1 MKHATSASAIAL
13 LLAAAAPATA
23 LADDLPGKLL
33 LESRLRYEAVDQ
45 EGPLDQAAALT
56 LRTRL
61 GWESPKFADFKV
73 LAEVENVAVL
83 VDDYNDPNDPDP
95 RYPAVND
102 SEVTDLNRLQ
112 VTWTGLKDT
121 EVVLGRQRLSI
132 GNQRFIGPSNWR
144 QNDQTFEAIKA
155 TTSALKPVTF
165 TYIYADRIQ
174 RTLGPDHPQGVW
186 HGDVHFLQAEIDTPV
201 GKLTGFGLQTDIDEA
216 AANSTRT
223 YDIRLAGDHAI
234 SGKLKATWE
243 LEYARQ
249 SDYAANP
256 RDYTVDYRLASAGL
270 ADDAWSAAL
279 VYEQLEGTGVVAF
292 QTPLGSGHGVQGWSD
307 VIGATP
313 TVGIQDVFLRGQYKV
328 PVFGKGLKLTS
339 EAHDFKSSDGDIDLG
354 REFDLSAAF
363 PITKKITLEFKGA
376 VFDARSPIYR
386 DTTKAWFI
394 IEYKY

>member
-1 MKHATSASAIAL
+1 MKHAASTLAL
-13 LLAAAAPATA
+13 LLVVAAPGAA
-23 LADDLPGKLL
+23 LAGDLPGKLL

-45 EGPLDQAAALT
+45 EGPLDEAQALT

-61 GWESPKFADFKV
+61 GWESPAFADFKL
-73 LAEVENVAVL
+73 LAEVENVSVL
-83 VDDYNDPNDPDP
+83 IDDYNDPNDPDP
-95 RYPAVND
+95 RYPTVND

-112 VTWTGLKDT
+112 LTWTGLKDT
-121 EVVLGRQRLSI
+121 EVVIGRQRLSV

-144 QNDQTFEAIKA
+144 QNDQSFEAIKA
-155 TTSALKPVTF
+155 TTSALKPVSF

-186 HGDVHFLQAEIDTPV
+186 HGEVHFLQAEMATPV
-201 GKLTGFGLQTDIDEA
+201 GKLSAFGLRTDIDESP
-216 AANSTRT
+216 ANSTQT
-223 YDIRLAGDHAI
+223 FDLRLAGDHKL

-270 ADDAWSAAL
+270 TDEAWSAAL
-279 VYEQLEGTGVVAF
+279 VYEQLEGNGVVGF

-313 TVGIQDVFLRGQYKV
+313 TVGIRDVFLRGQYKA

-354 REFDLSAAF
+354 REFDLSAAL
-363 PITKKITLEFKGA
+363 PLNKQWTVELKAAT
-376 VFDARSPIYR
+376 FDAASLLYR

-394 IEYKY
+394 LEYKY